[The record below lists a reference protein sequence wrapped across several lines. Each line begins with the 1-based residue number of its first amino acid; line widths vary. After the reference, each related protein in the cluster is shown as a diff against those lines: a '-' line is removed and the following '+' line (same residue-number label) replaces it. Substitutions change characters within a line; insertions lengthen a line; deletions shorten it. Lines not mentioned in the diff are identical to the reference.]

1 MSIPFGINDRYI
13 GRMIIYNFHDS
24 SIPINMDFI
33 ISINVNPPYRVLPA
47 IKIWTTRLL
56 LLCQRIHPIPQT
68 RDRVHV
74 PCTVIV
80 QACFLI
86 ELFAIELVR

>member
-47 IKIWTTRLL
+47 IKI
-56 LLCQRIHPIPQT
+56 
-68 RDRVHV
+68 
-74 PCTVIV
+74 
-80 QACFLI
+80 
-86 ELFAIELVR
+86 